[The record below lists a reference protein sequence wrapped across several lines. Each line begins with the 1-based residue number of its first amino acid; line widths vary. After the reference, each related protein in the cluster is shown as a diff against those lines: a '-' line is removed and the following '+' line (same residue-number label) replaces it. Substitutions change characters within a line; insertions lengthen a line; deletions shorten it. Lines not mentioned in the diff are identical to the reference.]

1 MRDKKSNFEELLK
14 IEGFVSIQH
23 QNIRCLAI
31 KMFIVFIFISRQ
43 ILKEIFPFRE
53 MQCLTNKGNRQIF
66 KSYPCIVILG
76 GTENTKFLGPKI
88 WEILPHEI
96 KQLESFNEFKKAI
109 KQWKPTSCPCRLCMV
124 YFYLI

>member
-53 MQCLTNKGNRQIF
+53 MQA
-66 KSYPCIVILG
+66 
-76 GTENTKFLGPKI
+76 
-88 WEILPHEI
+88 LPI
-96 KQLESFNEFKKAI
+96 KETDRFSNPIRA
-109 KQWKPTSCPCRLCMV
+109 
-124 YFYLI
+124 